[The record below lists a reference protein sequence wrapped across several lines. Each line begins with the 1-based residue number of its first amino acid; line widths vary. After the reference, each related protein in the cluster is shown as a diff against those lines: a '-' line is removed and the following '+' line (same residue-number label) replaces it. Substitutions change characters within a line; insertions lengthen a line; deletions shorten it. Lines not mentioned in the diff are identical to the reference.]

1 MGEKKSDS
9 YDFLIGNKKKE
20 KANWN
25 IKPYLA
31 LALLAFIVFCLCIT
45 VFFII
50 YRFEGVKAA
59 WAKLTGVL
67 QPIIFGMVIAYLI
80 NPVMKFIERNMEK
93 ALRKRVPDA
102 GKRAK
107 ASRVVGTFGALVFF
121 ILIIFLLF
129 AMMMP
134 QLIKSVSG
142 FVANLPAQMD
152 SFLDWFES
160 FVSGD
165 NKSALMLEEAIRQG
179 SEFFEN
185 WVKTSLLPD
194 LQTYVAEFTSGVINV
209 VKMLLNIVVGLIV
222 AVYVLLSKE
231 KFVGQFKKLTYAF
244 LPARPANVII
254 DTVRKSNQIFGGFIS
269 GKILDSAIIGVL
281 CYIVLCIMRMPYTLL
296 VSVIVG
302 VTNVIPFFG
311 PFIGAIPGT
320 IIIMLANPIQG
331 LYFVIFVFLLQ
342 QLDGNIIGPKI
353 LGDSTGLSSF
363 WVVFAI
369 LVGGGLFG
377 FAGMLLGVPVFA
389 VIYYIVGKVVKYI
402 LRKKKMPEDTDSYIQ
417 ASGVNAST
425 NNIEYK
431 KN

>member
-142 FVANLPAQMD
+142 FVANLPAQMR
-152 SFLDWFES
+152 S
-160 FVSGD
+160 
-165 NKSALMLEEAIRQG
+165 EER
-179 SEFFEN
+179 
-185 WVKTSLLPD
+185 
-194 LQTYVAEFTSGVINV
+194 
-209 VKMLLNIVVGLIV
+209 
-222 AVYVLLSKE
+222 
-231 KFVGQFKKLTYAF
+231 
-244 LPARPANVII
+244 R
-254 DTVRKSNQIFGGFIS
+254 
-269 GKILDSAIIGVL
+269 
-281 CYIVLCIMRMPYTLL
+281 
-296 VSVIVG
+296 
-302 VTNVIPFFG
+302 
-311 PFIGAIPGT
+311 
-320 IIIMLANPIQG
+320 
-331 LYFVIFVFLLQ
+331 
-342 QLDGNIIGPKI
+342 
-353 LGDSTGLSSF
+353 
-363 WVVFAI
+363 
-369 LVGGGLFG
+369 
-377 FAGMLLGVPVFA
+377 
-389 VIYYIVGKVVKYI
+389 VGKEC
-402 LRKKKMPEDTDSYIQ
+402 P
-417 ASGVNAST
+417 
-425 NNIEYK
+425 
-431 KN
+431 